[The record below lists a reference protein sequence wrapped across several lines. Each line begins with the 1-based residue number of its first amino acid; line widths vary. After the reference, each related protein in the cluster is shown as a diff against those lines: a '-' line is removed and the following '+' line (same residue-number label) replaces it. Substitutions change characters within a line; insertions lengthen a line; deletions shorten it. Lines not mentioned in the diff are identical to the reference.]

1 MQGGNLA
8 NPGGVSQMHVENLE
22 AVLHAGLAEKLQRR
36 RRYLEFS
43 IGISRPE
50 F

>member
-8 NPGGVSQMHVENLE
+8 HSGGVSQMHVENLE
-22 AVLHAGLAEKLQRR
+22 AVLRAGLPEKLQRR
-36 RRYLEFS
+36 RRQLEFS
-43 IGISRPE
+43 IGVSRPE